1 MTQYKR
7 PDETVFASGAKT
19 GEVENF
25 PDIAR
30 GWGVSFDQTNGIP
43 PMEWFNALFKRNDE
57 ALRYL
62 LQRGIAEW
70 SATEDYPVSAHV
82 QESGK
87 VWKAKVASL
96 GKQPSVNP
104 SEWVETALTRDAL
117 KVLIQEQNF
126 APISSPA
133 LSGNPTA
140 PTPAQFD
147 NDSSIATTE
156 FVQRAMGGF
165 GRTFSYGT
173 AGQKISSDR
182 INSSINL
189 YGSCT
194 DITLPLSA
202 SVPAGSVIQISAASL
217 LCYIKTQGVDRV
229 YANSSNQALTGAT
242 IGDGDSVTFVSS
254 GDNRWFMYGVGA
266 LRYASSFGSSLS
278 SNGYQKLPSGL
289 ILQWGAGIS
298 MPDGTLPIKFPVAFP
313 NAFFGIHGTHVGEG
327 SATVIE
333 LASTRSNTGVTTKLF
348 NILGETNTWF
358 FTWFA
363 IGN

>member
-70 SATEDYPVSAHV
+70 SATEDYPVGAHV
-82 QESGK
+82 QEGGK

-117 KVLIQEQNF
+117 KALIQEQNF

-147 NDSSIATTE
+147 NDNSIATAE

-182 INSSINL
+182 VNSSINL
-189 YGSCT
+189 YGNCT
-194 DITLPLSA
+194 DITLPLSV
-202 SVPAGSVIQISAASL
+202 SVPRGSVINISAASL
-217 LCYIKTQGVDRV
+217 VCHIKSQGPDRIF
-229 YANSSNQALTGAT
+229 ANSANQGLTSAA
-242 IGDGDSVTFVSS
+242 IGDGDSVTFVS
-254 GDNRWFMYGVGA
+254 GENHWIMYGVGA
-266 LRYASSFGSSLS
+266 LRYASSFGSSLL

-289 ILQWGAGIS
+289 ILQWGQGAS
-298 MPDGTLPIKFPVAFP
+298 MPDGTLRIAFP
-313 NAFFGIHGTHVGEG
+313 IAFPTTCFGIHGTHVGG
-327 SATVIE
+327 GLAAIIE
-333 LASTRSNTGVTTKLF
+333 QANTRSRTGVTVRIFDNAGVTD
-348 NILGETNTWF
+348 TWWL
-358 FTWFA
+358 TWFA
-363 IGN
+363 IGC